1 MTPLSLP
8 QDAEIFIPEG
18 GDISDLKNPGCYAIE
33 LTRPSDVAAR
43 WDQHFDNRPP
53 YWHEFVN
60 AGRVLYV
67 GASKD
72 VLGRLEDHRDG
83 EKRKAALLRV
93 CSIKSLFGIEW
104 FGSAAEAFEK
114 ESKRALTLDQAMHDS
129 TYTHQR

>member
-1 MTPLSLP
+1 MLPLA
-8 QDAEIFIPEG
+8 AEPFIPEG
-18 GDISDLKNPGCYAIE
+18 GDISDLRQPGCYC
-33 LTRPSDVAAR
+33 LKLSRPHDVGDR

-53 YWHEFVN
+53 YWDAFTSAE
-60 AGRVLYV
+60 RVLYV

-93 CSIKSLFGIEW
+93 CSIDSLFGIEW